1 MTHKN
6 KENKVSKAVALRYD
20 STKGNAPKLIASGKG
35 LIADKIIEIAKENQ
49 IPFYKDSA
57 LADTLLELNLNQE
70 IPPELYQV
78 IAEILIFVY
87 KTDQMYMPGGK

>member
-1 MTHKN
+1 MIR
-6 KENKVSKAVALRYD
+6 ENKKDKLRKAVVLKYD
-20 STKGNAPKLIASGKG
+20 SSKDNAPKLIASGKG
-35 LIADKIIEIAKENQ
+35 HVAEKIIEIAKENC

-57 LADTLLELNLNQE
+57 LTDTLLELDLGKD
-70 IPPELYQV
+70 IPPELYQA